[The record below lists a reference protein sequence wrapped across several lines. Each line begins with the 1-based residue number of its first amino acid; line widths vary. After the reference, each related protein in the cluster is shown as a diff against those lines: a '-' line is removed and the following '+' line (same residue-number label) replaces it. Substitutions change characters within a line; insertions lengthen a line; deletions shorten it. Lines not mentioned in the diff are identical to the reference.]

1 MGISV
6 LKSHAGYGRGREWG
20 VEFSMQMESRRSEGP
35 AVLGAGRRAEGEFRC
50 AECGYGVI
58 VRKELPQCPMCRGLL
73 WEVPTDSPF
82 ASRIS

>member
-6 LKSHAGYGRGREWG
+6 LKSHAPLGADVIRGSENP
-20 VEFSMQMESRRSEGP
+20 MQMESRRFDGP
-35 AVLGAGRRAEGEFRC
+35 AVLVTGRRAEGEFRC

-58 VRKELPQCPMCRGLL
+58 VRAELPECPMCRGRI

-82 ASRIS
+82 ASRTS